1 MILNLPT
8 ILTKVGRLSQVQ
20 DATADFVY
28 YKFKLKVGVGTKMI
42 LDSHKKPNGKFS
54 GSSGIIFPREA
65 KKSGEFLTLVH
76 GQTGRHV
83 HYSTLQKSGS
93 SEKFLKNKFFSYSV
107 INLKKFCIAHTLDL
121 LSRNLNNDPTSV

>member
-8 ILTKVGRLSQVQ
+8 ILTKVRRLSQVQ

-76 GQTGRHV
+76 GQTGRLPTC
-83 HYSTLQKSGS
+83 TLQKSGS
-93 SEKFLKNKFFSYSV
+93 SEKFLKKKV
-107 INLKKFCIAHTLDL
+107 IL
-121 LSRNLNNDPTSV
+121 